1 MNYFRYKQFNKDVIT
16 VAVGYY
22 LRYALSYRDI
32 SEILRERGV
41 NVHHSTVYRWVQEYA
56 PILYQ
61 IWKKKHKK
69 AYYKWRIDETY
80 IKIKGKWSYL
90 YRAIDAEGH
99 TLDIWLRKQ
108 RDNHSA
114 YAFIKRLIKQFGKPQ
129 KVITDQ
135 APSTKAAMAKVIKAF
150 KLKPDCHCTSKYLN
164 NLIEQDHR
172 HIKVRKTRYQSINTA
187 KNTLK
192 GIECIY
198 ALYKKNRRSLQIYGF
213 SPCHEIS
220 IMLAS

>member
-1 MNYFRYKQFNKDVIT
+1 MPQFYIKF
-16 VAVGYY
+16 G
-22 LRYALSYRDI
+22 RKS
-32 SEILRERGV
+32 
-41 NVHHSTVYRWVQEYA
+41 
-56 PILYQ
+56 
-61 IWKKKHKK
+61 KKKLITNGVLM
-69 AYYKWRIDETY
+69 RRTS
-80 IKIKGKWSYL
+80 KIKGKWSYL

-135 APSTKAAMAKVIKAF
+135 APSTKVAMAKVIKAF

>member
-16 VAVGYY
+16 IAVGYY

-41 NVHHSTVYRWVQEYA
+41 NVHHSTIYRWVQEYA

-90 YRAIDAEGH
+90 YRAIDTEGH
-99 TLDIWLRKQ
+99 NLDIWLRKQ
-108 RDNHSA
+108 RDNHS
-114 YAFIKRLIKQFGKPQ
+114 KDMRLSNVSLNNLVSLK
-129 KVITDQ
+129 KVVTDQ
-135 APSTKAAMAKVIKAF
+135 APSTKAMAKIIKAF

>member
-1 MNYFRYKQFNKDVIT
+1 MGSRICLNF
-16 VAVGYY
+16 
-22 LRYALSYRDI
+22 I
-32 SEILRERGV
+32 SNLEE
-41 NVHHSTVYRWVQEYA
+41 
-56 PILYQ
+56 
-61 IWKKKHKK
+61 KHQK

-129 KVITDQ
+129 KVVTDQ
-135 APSTKAAMAKVIKAF
+135 APSTKVAMAKVIKVF

-213 SPCHEIS
+213 SSCHEIS

>member
-129 KVITDQ
+129 KVITDR
-135 APSTKAAMAKVIKAF
+135 APSTKVAMA
-150 KLKPDCHCTSKYLN
+150 
-164 NLIEQDHR
+164 
-172 HIKVRKTRYQSINTA
+172 KVRKTRYQSINTA

-198 ALYKKNRRSLQIYGF
+198 GLYKKNRRSLQIYGF
-213 SPCHEIS
+213 SPCHEIRYLFFNFS
-220 IMLAS
+220 TEPENDWLMLNQ

>member
-1 MNYFRYKQFNKDVIT
+1 MNYFRYKQFNKGVIT
-16 VAVGYY
+16 VTVGYY
-22 LRYALSYRDI
+22 LRCALSYRDI

-41 NVHHSTVYRWVQEYA
+41 NVHHSTVYRWIQEYA

-90 YRAIDAEGH
+90 YRTIDAVN
-99 TLDIWLRKQ
+99 IWSRKQ

-114 YAFIKRLIKQFGKPQ
+114 YAFIKRLIKQFDKPQ

-135 APSTKAAMAKVIKAF
+135 TPSIKVAMAKVIKAF

-164 NLIEQDHR
+164 NLIKQDHR

-192 GIECIY
+192 GI
-198 ALYKKNRRSLQIYGF
+198 
-213 SPCHEIS
+213 
-220 IMLAS
+220 

>member
-1 MNYFRYKQFNKDVIT
+1 MSTFIIQR
-16 VAVGYY
+16 
-22 LRYALSYRDI
+22 
-32 SEILRERGV
+32 
-41 NVHHSTVYRWVQEYA
+41 STVGFKNMLRFCIKFGRKNIKK
-56 PILYQ
+56 PITNGVLM
-61 IWKKKHKK
+61 
-69 AYYKWRIDETY
+69 R
-80 IKIKGKWSYL
+80 
-90 YRAIDAEGH
+90 R

-108 RDNHSA
+108 RDHRSA

-135 APSTKAAMAKVIKAF
+135 APSTKVAMAKVIKTF
-150 KLKPDCHCTSKYLN
+150 KLNPDCHCTSKYLN
-164 NLIEQDHR
+164 NFIEQDHR